1 LRNRQQQ
8 QHRRGYG
15 EDFEEN
21 YALHLN
27 FPHRN
32 LDAPRYNVWL
42 SIYTPGC
49 AETSLAVMPNGR
61 FDKGCTLAHPG
72 FTIPNSKLGNLRKGR
87 DP

>member
-42 SIYTPGC
+42 SIYNTGLCRDQPGC
-49 AETSLAVMPNGR
+49 NAERP
-61 FDKGCTLAHPG
+61 
-72 FTIPNSKLGNLRKGR
+72 LR
-87 DP
+87 